1 MIDAI
6 RRYLQGYPGLRDGVL
21 HLDGLPETSYTYS
34 LSVIPCQPV
43 LKCYIDGGERRKS
56 LFLLQSRRF
65 FGENLPGQSENLQF
79 FSDFDAWLRR
89 KKCRRGSA
97 GVGGEPGL
105 PGSKP
110 GHVRV
115 HYGSGRGRVWAVPGG
130 VECRLF
136 PGRVTAMHGFG
147 CIPRP
152 VKLRDTVA

>member
-43 LKCYIDGGERRKS
+43 LKRYMDGGERRKS

-79 FSDFDAWLRR
+79 FSDFDSWLR
-89 KKCRRGSA
+89 
-97 GVGGEPGL
+97 
-105 PGSKP
+105 
-110 GHVRV
+110 
-115 HYGSGRGRVWAVPGG
+115 
-130 VECRLF
+130 
-136 PGRVTAMHGFG
+136 
-147 CIPRP
+147 
-152 VKLRDTVA
+152 

>member
-21 HLDGLPETSYTYS
+21 HLDGLPEQSYTYS

-43 LKCYIDGGERRKS
+43 LKRYMDGGERRQM

-89 KKCRRGSA
+89 KNAA
-97 GVGGEPGL
+97 GELPELGEN
-105 PGSKP
+105 
-110 GHVRV
+110 RV
-115 HYGSGRGRVWAVPGG
+115 CLEVSLVTSGYIMEADGAGYGRYQAELSVVYFQGA
-130 VECRLF
+130 
-136 PGRVTAMHGFG
+136 
-147 CIPRP
+147 
-152 VKLRDTVA
+152 